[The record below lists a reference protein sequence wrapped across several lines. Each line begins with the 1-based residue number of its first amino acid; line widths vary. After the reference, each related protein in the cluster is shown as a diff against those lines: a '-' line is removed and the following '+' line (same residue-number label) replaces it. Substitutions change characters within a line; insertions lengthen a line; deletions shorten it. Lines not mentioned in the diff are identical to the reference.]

1 MAKISISVYFFLFLS
16 EFGFFL
22 PSFFNY
28 NYDELKFLIY
38 GLKKFYKSDR
48 NTFESEKTYFD
59 IAKLNKIEK
68 KKF

>member
-16 EFGFFL
+16 QFGFFL